1 MKTNEARPT
10 TIDEYLA
17 GFPRPVQKV
26 LMQVRRTIRK
36 AVPEAQESIS
46 YNMPAYKLNGCGV
59 IYFAGWNEHYSLYP
73 SNARLIAAF
82 KKELDLYDYNDRG
95 TIRFPLDAPVPE
107 KLIAGIAK
115 FRAKEVA
122 GAGERMS
129 GSPKLARRR

>member
-26 LMQVRRTIRK
+26 LKQVRRTIRK

-46 YNMPAYKLNGCGV
+46 YNMPAYKLNGRGM
-59 IYFAGWNEHYSLYP
+59 IAFAGWKAHYSLYP
-73 SNARLIAAF
+73 ANARLIAAF
-82 KKELDLYDYNDRG
+82 KKELDLYEYNDKG
-95 TIRFPLDAPVPE
+95 TIRFPLSEPVPE
-107 KLIAGIAK
+107 ALIAGIAK

-122 GAGERMS
+122 GAG
-129 GSPKLARRR
+129 GAKTVRRPRP